1 MMKSNT
7 DPFEHNFAYREML
20 RAVVA
25 RLGRIA
31 KSLLSLAIFVGLTA
45 VATVAE
51 PFGTQGALSLL
62 PRALYWAVVVGG
74 SIFAGAMI
82 DEIAI
87 WLARPFAAWVAIL
100 IGTGLMTL
108 VYSPF
113 VFVMSQVFFSGDAPS
128 ASKFAETM
136 AYVFVPTLTVFLVV
150 HTLRPHL
157 RPVEEEVPAEP
168 TPLTDAPRLTNRL
181 VAPTGNIYRVSAND
195 HLTEVA
201 TSEGAEQ
208 IRMRFADAVIEMDPV
223 PGCHVHRS
231 HWVALD
237 AISNLVRKEGKILVQ
252 LKNGD
257 ELPVSR
263 TYRPGL
269 EAVRP
274 DLF

>member
-1 MMKSNT
+1 MKS
-7 DPFEHNFAYREML
+7 P
-20 RAVVA
+20 
-25 RLGRIA
+25 
-31 KSLLSLAIFVGLTA
+31 LSLAIFVGLTA
-45 VATVAE
+45 VAIVAE
-51 PFGTQGALSLL
+51 PFGTQGALGLV
-62 PRALYWAVVVGG
+62 PRALYWAVVVGC
-74 SIFAGAMI
+74 SIFAGAVI
-82 DEIAI
+82 DEVSI
-87 WLARPFAAWVAIL
+87 WLSRPFSAWLAIL

-113 VFVMSQVFFSGDAPS
+113 VFLISQVFFTGDAPR
-128 ASKFAETM
+128 ASKFTETM

-157 RPVEEEVPAEP
+157 RPAEEEETEDPSEA
-168 TPLTDAPRLTNRL
+168 TPLAEAPRLTNRL

-201 TSEGAEQ
+201 TSDGAEQ

-231 HWVALD
+231 HWVVLD
-237 AISNLVRKEGKILVQ
+237 AISDLVRKEGKILIR